1 MALGSP
7 SPSRPASTLPRRAV
21 HDIIFL
27 VFDRNGG
34 RLASRG
40 GSRRACPSGGWRQA
54 RAWWVPFP
62 FFHGRRCLCSAGLW
76 VRRSEA
82 PHVWLEAPG
91 RRPVGASVA
100 VEQRGSGRTDR
111 STGASR
117 VDRFE
122 RLVTLCG
129 PASGPRP
136 RCRGPRS

>member
-1 MALGSP
+1 MGSW
-7 SPSRPASTLPRRAV
+7 RAPGAAQCV
-21 HDIIFL
+21 EDF
-27 VFDRNGG
+27 G
-34 RLASRG
+34 
-40 GSRRACPSGGWRQA
+40 
-54 RAWWVPFP
+54 
-62 FFHGRRCLCSAGLW
+62 
-76 VRRSEA
+76 A